1 MKKNVY
7 FVFIAASFALL
18 AAAPGRLAYGLPL
31 IIELDILFF
40 AAKAFYSFVK
50 KIEMGSLAEILALA
64 FIVFMTI
71 LFKQVLILFSPV
83 IALTLS
89 FCLYIPA
96 LSVFLLASVFQGQAN
111 ADGASF
117 EPALLFS
124 AFALL
129 FFLLRDVLGYGTISL
144 PVSNGIKESY
154 LFNSYDTAFLSFF
167 ATIPGSLLVLV
178 LCMSFLLTA
187 QIKMNAIEK
196 AEGEHENN

>member
-40 AAKAFYSFVK
+40 ATKAFYSFVK

-111 ADGASF
+111 ADGASC
-117 EPALLFS
+117 EPTLLFS

-129 FFLLRDVLGYGTISL
+129 FFLLRDILGYGTISL

>member
-96 LSVFLLASVFQGQAN
+96 LSVFLLASVFQGQAS

>member
-40 AAKAFYSFVK
+40 ATKAFYSFVK

-111 ADGASF
+111 ADGVSF
-117 EPALLFS
+117 EPTLLFS

>member
-40 AAKAFYSFVK
+40 ATKAFYSFVK

-117 EPALLFS
+117 EPTLLFS

>member
-40 AAKAFYSFVK
+40 ATKAFYSFVK

-96 LSVFLLASVFQGQAN
+96 LSVFLLSSVFQGQAN
-111 ADGASF
+111 ADGVSF
-117 EPALLFS
+117 EPTLLFS

>member
-1 MKKNVY
+1 
-7 FVFIAASFALL
+7 
-18 AAAPGRLAYGLPL
+18 
-31 IIELDILFF
+31 
-40 AAKAFYSFVK
+40 
-50 KIEMGSLAEILALA
+50 MGSLAEILALA